1 VRESEG
7 LHLPVCNESDILRTS
22 IMVYLKSFLVGVVAL
37 VSVLFLGIV
46 GFIGWGVWISHRSSN
61 QGSVG
66 TVSYDVSSPWIGI
79 PLLIVTGLIFLAGF
93 SWEFRRATRANRPS
107 G

>member
-1 VRESEG
+1 
-7 LHLPVCNESDILRTS
+7 
-22 IMVYLKSFLVGVVAL
+22 MVYLKSFLVGVVAL

-46 GFIGWGVWISHRSSN
+46 GFIGWGLSISHRSSN

-66 TVSYDVSSPWIGI
+66 AVSYDVSSPWIGI

>member
-1 VRESEG
+1 
-7 LHLPVCNESDILRTS
+7 
-22 IMVYLKSFLVGVVAL
+22 MVYLKSFLVGAL

-46 GFIGWGVWISHRSSN
+46 GFITWGLWISHRSSN
-61 QGSVG
+61 PGSVG
-66 TVSYDVSSPWIGI
+66 TVFIHVRIGI

-93 SWEFRRATRANRPS
+93 SWEFQRATRANPPL